1 MVRRFLPIE
10 LSRRYNSHQL
20 LEASDMKATT
30 PILAALVAACF
41 STPASAQS
49 PDVALTGLF
58 PVYVLD
64 RTGEE
69 TQGRLVSLTG
79 SAVVLQKDSATRTF
93 NLNDVVRIDRRGDSL
108 KNGAIIG
115 AVFGGVVGILTAA
128 GLADCPS
135 AQNSCPGARVVMPI
149 VSIGVWS
156 AIGAGID
163 ALIPGRTL
171 LWKPTS
177 SPGARQSSGS
187 GPTVAVSAQNRS
199 VFVGWRMR

>member
-1 MVRRFLPIE
+1 
-10 LSRRYNSHQL
+10 
-20 LEASDMKATT
+20 MKATT
-30 PILAALVAACF
+30 PILAALVAVSF

-69 TQGRLVSLTG
+69 TKGRLVSLTG
-79 SAVVLQKDSATRTF
+79 SAVVLQMDSATRSF
-93 NLNDVVRIDRRGDSL
+93 NLTDVVRVDRQGDSL
-108 KNGAIIG
+108 KNGAVIG
-115 AVFGGVVGILTAA
+115 AVIGGVVGILTAA

-135 AQNSCPGARVVMPI
+135 PQSSCPGARVAMPI
-149 VSIGVWS
+149 ISIGVWS

-171 LWKPTS
+171 LWKAS
-177 SPGARQSSGS
+177 
-187 GPTVAVSAQNRS
+187 AVSSIATRKP
-199 VFVGWRMR
+199 